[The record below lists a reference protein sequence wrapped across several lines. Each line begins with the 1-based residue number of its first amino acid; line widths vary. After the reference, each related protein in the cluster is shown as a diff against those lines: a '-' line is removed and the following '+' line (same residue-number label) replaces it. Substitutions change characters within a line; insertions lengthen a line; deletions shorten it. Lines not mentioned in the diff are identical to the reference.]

1 MPVTRTSNKS
11 SDWKKVKQFLL
22 KNAWYEI
29 EYDFSVFKATTE
41 ACIEF
46 AQGQTTCRIYT
57 GSNNLTNLH
66 RVKQLAEFAQ
76 GQTTCRIFFYNR
88 VLSISIAILS

>member
-11 SDWKKVKQFLL
+11 SDWRKVKQFLL

-46 AQGQTTCRIYT
+46 AQGQTTCRI
-57 GSNNLTNLH
+57 
-66 RVKQLAEFAQ
+66 
-76 GQTTCRIFFYNR
+76 FFYNR